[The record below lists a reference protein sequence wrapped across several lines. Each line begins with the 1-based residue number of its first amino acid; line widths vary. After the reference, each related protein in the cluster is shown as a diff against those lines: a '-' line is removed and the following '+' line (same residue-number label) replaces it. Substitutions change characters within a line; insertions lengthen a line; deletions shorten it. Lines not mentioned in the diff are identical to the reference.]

1 MDTEALATAWPHRHL
16 KVHMLAG
23 DECPVPSAATWLFLS
38 KTLALALA
46 VLLTALGCSR
56 QEGVTLSGVVQDPS
70 GSRVPHAHLR
80 MTDLGRGMTVATT
93 AGADGSFRIDGLAPS
108 PSYRIEVH
116 GPIQFESHVQDLD
129 LTADRQLEVSLG
141 IKPIAEAI
149 VVSGAPP
156 EPEPSQPGKPRTR
169 VRVGGN
175 VRKARLVQYAS
186 PIYPADAQREG
197 VAGTVLMEAVI
208 GTEGRLVGLSRLN
221 SMVDERLAAAAS
233 EAVIRWKYQP
243 TLLNGRPAE
252 VAVTVSVAFELP

>member
-1 MDTEALATAWPHRHL
+1 
-16 KVHMLAG
+16 MLAG

-46 VLLTALGCSR
+46 VLLTAFGCNR

-80 MTDLGRGMTVATT
+80 MTDLGRGMTEATT

-108 PSYRIEVH
+108 LSYRIEVH
-116 GPIQFESHVQDLD
+116 GPLQFESHVQDLD

-197 VAGTVLMEAVI
+197 VEGTVLMEAVI

-233 EAVIRWKYQP
+233 EAVLRWKYQP
-243 TLLNGRPAE
+243 TLLNGRPVE